1 MTPPRTPP
9 EPAPSDYDENPG
21 RVRLARSVLRCHA
34 VAGDVH
40 EPVARR
46 FVAEGLARVLDVG
59 CGEGELARYLPDGA
73 WVGLDNSQTML
84 DRGPA
89 GGVRGEATALP
100 FPDESFDGVAILY
113 VLYHLSDPRRALA
126 EARRVM
132 RPGGLIAVAAPSRHD
147 SPELAHALPKTPLT
161 FDAELAPGLL
171 RGLFEEPEVKH
182 WDAPL
187 VELPTA
193 RDVRDYLIG
202 KQVAP
207 DRAQAVAEAVEL
219 PLSVTKRGPCCS
231 PARAVDCL
239 HSRRTSYG
247 PKVPLLPGSRLEL
260 EVVVQNTD
268 ARARESL
275 PP

>member
-21 RVRLARSVLRCHA
+21 RVRLARSVLRRHA

-59 CGEGELARYLPDGA
+59 CGEGELARYLPDDA

-89 GGVRGEATALP
+89 GGVRGEATTLP
-100 FPDESFDGVAILY
+100 FADESFDGVAILY

-219 PLSVTKRGPCCS
+219 PLSVSKRGALLF
-231 PARAVDCL
+231 AR
-239 HSRRTSYG
+239 
-247 PKVPLLPGSRLEL
+247 KGS
-260 EVVVQNTD
+260 
-268 ARARESL
+268 
-275 PP
+275 

>member
-21 RVRLARSVLRCHA
+21 RVRLARSVLRRHA

-40 EPVARR
+40 KPVARR

-89 GGVRGEATALP
+89 GGVRGEATTLP
-100 FPDESFDGVAILY
+100 FADESFDGVAILY

-219 PLSVTKRGPCCS
+219 PLSVSKRGALLF
-231 PARAVDCL
+231 AR
-239 HSRRTSYG
+239 
-247 PKVPLLPGSRLEL
+247 KGS
-260 EVVVQNTD
+260 
-268 ARARESL
+268 
-275 PP
+275 